1 MKKRIIL
8 YVVFVSLCY
17 SCSKENNTSK
27 SALRGTLIGNPVVE
41 VTYSKTL
48 LSEAIASFF
57 GDYAQNLQYNY
68 DVNLYKIDYNT
79 IDPEGNPTLASG
91 LAIVPVSTTK
101 SFPLLSYQHGTTLMK
116 TNVPSQMKGDFEAG
130 LIFATDGYIVACPD
144 YLGLGDGT
152 QLHPY
157 LHAKS
162 EATAVIDMLR
172 AVRQFCKTKGF
183 LLNNQL
189 FLTGYSQGGH
199 ATMAALKMIEEQY
212 STEFNITACSPMA
225 GPYDLS
231 GTQLNFVMRDIAY
244 ATPGYLPY
252 VIFAYNNIY
261 NMYTNLNLVFLPP
274 YYDEFKVYF
283 GNNPTSDLDVV
294 DSLWPSSEIP
304 SAVLQPNITQ
314 SIIQNPNDP
323 LKLALKDNDLY
334 DWAPKSPVHLC
345 QCDADEQ
352 VSYQNSVIAYNSF
365 ILNGSTNIKLVM
377 PLHGGTH
384 ETCAIPCLIDAY
396 TWFGTL
402 KQ

>member
-225 GPYDLS
+225 GLYRPFRAPIKFCNARYCIRYTRL
-231 GTQLNFVMRDIAY
+231 
-244 ATPGYLPY
+244 
-252 VIFAYNNIY
+252 FA
-261 NMYTNLNLVFLPP
+261 
-274 YYDEFKVYF
+274 
-283 GNNPTSDLDVV
+283 
-294 DSLWPSSEIP
+294 
-304 SAVLQPNITQ
+304 
-314 SIIQNPNDP
+314 
-323 LKLALKDNDLY
+323 
-334 DWAPKSPVHLC
+334 LC
-345 QCDADEQ
+345 HFC
-352 VSYQNSVIAYNSF
+352 I
-365 ILNGSTNIKLVM
+365 
-377 PLHGGTH
+377 
-384 ETCAIPCLIDAY
+384 
-396 TWFGTL
+396 
-402 KQ
+402 

>member
-1 MKKRIIL
+1 
-8 YVVFVSLCY
+8 
-17 SCSKENNTSK
+17 
-27 SALRGTLIGNPVVE
+27 
-41 VTYSKTL
+41 
-48 LSEAIASFF
+48 
-57 GDYAQNLQYNY
+57 
-68 DVNLYKIDYNT
+68 
-79 IDPEGNPTLASG
+79 
-91 LAIVPVSTTK
+91 
-101 SFPLLSYQHGTTLMK
+101 
-116 TNVPSQMKGDFEAG
+116 
-130 LIFATDGYIVACPD
+130 
-144 YLGLGDGT
+144 
-152 QLHPY
+152 
-157 LHAKS
+157 
-162 EATAVIDMLR
+162 
-172 AVRQFCKTKGF
+172 
-183 LLNNQL
+183 
-189 FLTGYSQGGH
+189 
-199 ATMAALKMIEEQY
+199 
-212 STEFNITACSPMA
+212 
-225 GPYDLS
+225 
-231 GTQLNFVMRDIAY
+231 
-244 ATPGYLPY
+244 
-252 VIFAYNNIY
+252 
-261 NMYTNLNLVFLPP
+261 MYTNLNLVFLPP

-314 SIIQNPNDP
+314 SIIQNPNHP